1 MSDNYIIRPM
11 QDADLGQVAKL
22 EARVYGPG
30 RFARTAYRLREDGNQ
45 RSELCMTAWRNDEL
59 AGSVRLTRVQIG
71 ATCKAALLG
80 PLNVAP
86 EHTGDNLGIR
96 LIEAAADAARAIK
109 LDALILIGDAP
120 YYGKAGFKPLP
131 FGRVT
136 MPGPVDPARLLVLEL
151 ASDVAQKC
159 HGMITATKSVTAP
172 NSTLKKNPHKQSEPT
187 Q

>member
-1 MSDNYIIRPM
+1 M
-11 QDADLGQVAKL
+11 QDADLSQVAKL

-30 RFARTAYRLREDGNQ
+30 RFARTAYRLREGGHQ
-45 RSELCMTAWRNDEL
+45 RSELCMSAWKKDEL
-59 AGSVRLTRVQIG
+59 AGAVRLTQVQIG
-71 ATCKAALLG
+71 ARCKAALLG

-96 LIEAAADAARAIK
+96 LIEAAADAARELK

-136 MPGPVDPARLLVLEL
+136 MPGPVDPARLLILEL
-151 ASDVAQKC
+151 TPDIAQNC
-159 HGMITATKSVTAP
+159 RGLITATKLVTGRK
-172 NSTLKKNPHKQSEPT
+172 STLTKRPHKQSEPT
-187 Q
+187 P